1 MVPPDPIPNSEVK
14 RRCADGS
21 VGLPH
26 VRVGHRQVLNVE
38 PRAEELGVFVFRLDF
53 NKLKV
58 RSKSE
63 DKINRNRIMPRDSD
77 GKATKSERRR
87 CFREIHQVLYLAY
100 QPFLFNGSNT
110 NMSNLAKV
118 SIIMIQIPITTTP
131 AEILL

>member
-1 MVPPDPIPNSEVK
+1 M
-14 RRCADGS
+14 
-21 VGLPH
+21 
-26 VRVGHRQVLNVE
+26 
-38 PRAEELGVFVFRLDF
+38 
-53 NKLKV
+53 

-63 DKINRNRIMPRDSD
+63 GKINRNRIMPHDSG
-77 GKATKSERRR
+77 GKAAKSERRR
-87 CFREIHQVLYLAY
+87 CFHEIHQVLYLAY